1 LSTRHDSDLE
11 AEQEVDLGRYWSAI
25 VARWW
30 LLLAGLFVGAL
41 IGYLVS
47 LGGKQVWNASATVY
61 LGASYSVVGGTLL
74 QGPQA
79 NPSTVGTIA
88 HAESSI
94 DRAAAQAGMR
104 PGDLRANVSTKT
116 ISTGAGASTLRVTAN
131 PLVRITVQASTRRKA
146 QIAANAL
153 AQVVVTR
160 LSTYADRKIAGL
172 QERITADQQ
181 QIDAIQRQERSASDA
196 TAKAVFALHLGDLL
210 DDQLQAKQ
218 LLIQAQDVERPAVLT
233 RAAAVKTTARSRR
246 NSVVVA
252 AFLGL
257 LVGLFAALFWEPV
270 ARRRSRRS

>member
-1 LSTRHDSDLE
+1 LSTREPDLE

-30 LLLAGLFVGAL
+30 LLLAGLLVGAL
-41 IGYLVS
+41 IGYLIS

-88 HAESSI
+88 RAESSI
-94 DRAAAQAGMR
+94 EQAAAQAGMR
-104 PGDLRANVSTKT
+104 PGDLRGNVSTKT

-146 QIAANAL
+146 QVAANAL
-153 AQVVVTR
+153 ARLVVKR
-160 LSTYADRKIAGL
+160 LSTYADGKIAGL
-172 QERITADQQ
+172 QERINADQQ
-181 QIDAIQRQERSASDA
+181 QIDAIQRQQRSASDS
-196 TAKAVFALHLGDLL
+196 TAKAVIALHLGDVL

-218 LLIQAQDVERPAVLT
+218 LLIQAQDVEKPAVLT
-233 RAAAVKTTARSRR
+233 RAAATKTTARSRR

-257 LVGLFAALFWEPV
+257 LVGLFAALFWEPLV
-270 ARRRSRRS
+270 RRTRRE